1 MPSSAS
7 ANVAAMD
14 GPSTTPAPRE
24 PAINLPGVILA
35 CLALLV
41 GLHLVRGFLSPET
54 DVALLFDFA
63 LVPARWTVSQDP
75 LALRAVMAEAGAGPE
90 AETRLALARYVLGE
104 PDARPWT
111 FLTYGL
117 LHGSWTHV
125 ILNGLWLAAFGAPVA
140 RRCGAARFGLVLA
153 LGVAAGGATH
163 VALHSLSVSPLVGA
177 SAAVSAL
184 MAAASRF
191 VFTPVPTF
199 FGLEPRPVH
208 ERPRQSLRALASNR
222 SAVLFLLVWFCSN
235 LLFGLSAQPLG
246 LSDAAIAWEA
256 HLGGFVV
263 GFFLFPLI
271 DTGRAAGQ
279 GQPA

>member
-1 MPSSAS
+1 
-7 ANVAAMD
+7 MD

-24 PAINLPGVILA
+24 PAINLPGVVVA

-41 GLHLVRGFLSPET
+41 GLHLVRGFLGSET
-54 DVALLFDFA
+54 DIALLFDFA

-75 LALRAVMAEAGAGPE
+75 LALRSVMAEAGAGPE
-90 AETRLALARYVLGE
+90 AETRLALARYVLAE

-140 RRCGAARFGLVLA
+140 RRCGAARFLLLMA
-153 LGVAAGGATH
+153 LGVLAGGATH
-163 VALHSLSVSPLVGA
+163 VALHPLSVAPLVGA

-208 ERPRQSLRALASNR
+208 ERPRQSHRDLVANR
-222 SAVLFLLVWFCSN
+222 SAMLFLLAWAGSN
-235 LLFGLSAQPLG
+235 LLFGLAAQPLG

-256 HLGGFVV
+256 HLGGFAV
-263 GFFLFPLI
+263 GFLLFPLL
-271 DTGRAAGQ
+271 DPGHAAGA
-279 GQPA
+279 GRRA